1 MHVVVIYFEFIYF
14 FFKLN
19 FIELK
24 INKRYKLNKMEQQEE
39 LRQRILDKDGHS
51 QDGRNIDGLSDN
63 VHFYHN
69 YVDI

>member
-24 INKRYKLNKMEQQEE
+24 INKRYKLNKMEQ
-39 LRQRILDKDGHS
+39 
-51 QDGRNIDGLSDN
+51 
-63 VHFYHN
+63 
-69 YVDI
+69 